1 MFNDYARTELK
12 VETDLTYEPLSTKVN
27 EKWEWEKGKL
37 PNTAESLRSAAAK
50 NPFMKVFV
58 GQGYY
63 DLATPHFAT
72 EYMITHMNIDPEF
85 RKNVSMAY
93 YEAGHMFYLD
103 IKSLAQLHTDAAGF
117 IKTTLER

>member
-1 MFNDYARTELK
+1 MFEAN
-12 VETDLTYEPLSTKVN
+12 
-27 EKWEWEKGKL
+27 KL
-37 PNTAESLRSAAAK
+37 PNTAESLRSAVAK

-85 RKNVSMAY
+85 RKNVTMAH

-103 IKSLAQLHTDAAGF
+103 VCSLTRLQKDVADFIQSSLAS
-117 IKTTLER
+117 